1 MELNAGMGDAAV
13 ISTVI
18 TLECG
23 GCPEL
28 HRCTIMMMIMGR
40 ADVDA
45 DSVVVG
51 GCSKWCGIGP

>member
-1 MELNAGMGDAAV
+1 MSKDTGVGGCF
-13 ISTVI
+13 VI

-28 HRCTIMMMIMGR
+28 HRCTMMMMIMSR

>member
-1 MELNAGMGDAAV
+1 MSKDTGVGRCF
-13 ISTVI
+13 VI

-28 HRCTIMMMIMGR
+28 HRCTMIMMIMSR